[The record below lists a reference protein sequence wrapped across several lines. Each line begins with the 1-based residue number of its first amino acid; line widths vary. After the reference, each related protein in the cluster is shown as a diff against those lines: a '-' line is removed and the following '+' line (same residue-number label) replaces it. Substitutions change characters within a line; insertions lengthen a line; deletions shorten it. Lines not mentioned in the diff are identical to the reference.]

1 MTCVRVITIQQKP
14 KRWCVSLRTEFEQK
28 CRCPVLRPCPQTQ
41 RGRCAPAVVSL
52 RVMTPVRSFGF
63 SAPAPPKKDT
73 LQLAEVWSAGPV
85 LAPRVIREPA
95 LMLFFLYTKTII
107 AARYPRYCSRCAVAS
122 ISASSP
128 PATQDTVMS
137 KVPPHD
143 NIPRISPRA
152 I

>member
-52 RVMTPVRSFGF
+52 HYYYYDPCVLFRLQRSRT
-63 SAPAPPKKDT
+63 SKERHIAA
-73 LQLAEVWSAGPV
+73 
-85 LAPRVIREPA
+85 APRVIREPA
-95 LMLFFLYTKTII
+95 LTLFFLYTKTII
-107 AARYPRYCSRCAVAS
+107 AARYPRYCSRCAEAS

>member
-1 MTCVRVITIQQKP
+1 MGHMGHDLREGNYYSTETQTVVCLFANGV
-14 KRWCVSLRTEFEQK
+14 RTEMPLSGSSPMSSDATRAV
-28 CRCPVLRPCPQTQ
+28 CT
-41 RGRCAPAVVSL
+41 RGRVSPGYDPCVL
-52 RVMTPVRSFGF
+52 FRLQRSRT
-63 SAPAPPKKDT
+63 SKERHIAA
-73 LQLAEVWSAGPV
+73 
-85 LAPRVIREPA
+85 APRVIREPA
-95 LMLFFLYTKTII
+95 LTLFFLYTKTII
-107 AARYPRYCSRCAVAS
+107 AARYPRYCSRCAEAS